1 MAHVPRVLV
10 PAPLQAGQPIPL
22 EAERAH
28 HLYTVLRRRAG
39 DAVCLWD
46 GQGLEAP
53 GRLTALD
60 ARGGS
65 VQAETPRRI
74 DRESPLQLMLV
85 QALAR
90 GDRFEQAAVAAVEL
104 GAHSIQP
111 VLAEHGHVKLKGERV
126 ARKQQSWQRLLLG
139 AAEQAER
146 SRLPALGALC
156 SLQDWLATPRQGL
169 LLHPEGA
176 PLRAA
181 CAGLDWQAPLAVVVG
196 PEGGLSP
203 DELRRAEAAGLRR
216 CRLGPRIL
224 RTEHAGPAA
233 LAALAALQGDY

>member
-65 VQAETPRRI
+65 VRPRGSRA
-74 DRESPLQLMLV
+74 V
-85 QALAR
+85 Q
-90 GDRFEQAAVAAVEL
+90 
-104 GAHSIQP
+104 
-111 VLAEHGHVKLKGERV
+111 
-126 ARKQQSWQRLLLG
+126 
-139 AAEQAER
+139 
-146 SRLPALGALC
+146 
-156 SLQDWLATPRQGL
+156 
-169 LLHPEGA
+169 
-176 PLRAA
+176 
-181 CAGLDWQAPLAVVVG
+181 
-196 PEGGLSP
+196 
-203 DELRRAEAAGLRR
+203 
-216 CRLGPRIL
+216 
-224 RTEHAGPAA
+224 
-233 LAALAALQGDY
+233 